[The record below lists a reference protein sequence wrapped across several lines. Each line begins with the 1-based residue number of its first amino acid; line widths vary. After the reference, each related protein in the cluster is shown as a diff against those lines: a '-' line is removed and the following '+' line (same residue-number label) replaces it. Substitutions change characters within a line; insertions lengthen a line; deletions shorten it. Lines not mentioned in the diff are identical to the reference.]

1 MPSQAYQCHL
11 VPAGSSTRKL
21 TAQLFAG
28 RPAHG
33 ELHHHDGQAQ
43 DDEEHEVHQHE
54 RRAAVLSGN
63 IGEAPYVADAD
74 GTPGR
79 NEQKA
84 QPRGK
89 FFSFFHNPDPSFSFS
104 DTRRIRI
111 ERRLCPA

>member
-1 MPSQAYQCHL
+1 MPFGARRLQHAE
-11 VPAGSSTRKL
+11 ADR
-21 TAQLFAG
+21 AAFAG

-33 ELHHHDGQAQ
+33 ELHGHDGQAQ
-43 DDEEHEVHQHE
+43 HDQEKQVNKHE